1 MLLTMLATHRGRSG
15 LVHVYIH
22 WYILMTFSWDP
33 AKSEANVRERGFDF
47 EFASLIFDGPTLE
60 QEDRRQ
66 DYRERR
72 VVAIGRVEG
81 VELTVV
87 YTDRQNAA
95 GEPERRIISARR
107 SNYHERQ
114 TYHETIQDR

>member
-1 MLLTMLATHRGRSG
+1 
-15 LVHVYIH
+15 
-22 WYILMTFSWDP
+22 MTFSWDP

-72 VVAIGRVEG
+72 VVAIGQAEG

-87 YTDRQNAA
+87 YTDRRSTA

-107 SNYHERQ
+107 SNRHERRLYQ
-114 TYHETIQDR
+114 EALENR

>member
-1 MLLTMLATHRGRSG
+1 
-15 LVHVYIH
+15 
-22 WYILMTFSWDP
+22 MTFSWDP
-33 AKSEANVRERGFDF
+33 AKSDANVRERGFDF

-72 VVAIGRVEG
+72 MVAIGQADG

-87 YTDRQNAA
+87 YTDRRNAT
-95 GEPERRIISARR
+95 GEPDRRIISARR
-107 SNYHERQ
+107 SNHRERQAYHEAL
-114 TYHETIQDR
+114 QDR